1 MTHSRKDEM
10 STALFALLHLLCKDD
25 KIHKRYHQVIY
36 DGMGNGYIALYNLCR
51 ALNLPCLGDGNL
63 MASDIPRQKATESKS
78 LYIARVTKHL
88 MEEQLRGN
96 DI

>member
-1 MTHSRKDEM
+1 M
-10 STALFALLHLLCKDD
+10 STALFSLLHLLCKDD
-25 KIHKRYHQVIY
+25 NIHKRYHQVIY
-36 DGMGNGYIALYNLCR
+36 YGMGDVYIILYNLYR